1 MDPST
6 QGPPPGAVATPLISG
21 PPPGAVATPLASPSA
36 VQTPSL
42 SDNPNNEGTYQMQGP
57 KGDSIQV
64 PYSKVGTDARQAGY
78 QLVGGKTWYGAP
90 TGDAGRFARDYA
102 SDPKQLAATTDT
114 AKAVQDPG
122 QGLEIGAARGAAL
135 TASGL
140 AHIARKATGTTGSE
154 TGAEKGAKEFG
165 EGGDTGAEEAGK
177 FIESA
182 SEFLMGDEALQGLS
196 YVDKVKKVLPA
207 LKVLEKS
214 PILAKA
220 VDAAIQQGT
229 VGTVQAAAHGASPTE
244 ALTTGALTGAT
255 GGTLRAAGEGVG
267 AALDSRAANAA
278 AESDRAA
285 AQTAYE
291 NVKPVTEQRT
301 QAMVANRQAAAQ
313 QGVKDVVK
321 DSAQRMANRVNEAMQ
336 PPLGVTGYPVEGADF
351 QPIDTQALAQRV
363 NSFGDLAQETRDAVT
378 PIANKLDEA
387 SGGQLS
393 KLQADRAAA
402 FKAGDR
408 EAADQADSKIND
420 LVAANRDV
428 VTPEQYKAFRSSYS
442 DSKVLDDL
450 HRATESS
457 FNGLSEDLA
466 AQPGTGTRKL
476 RGTPYQNALGKFLQN
491 NGDTRIE
498 KIIGPDGLANLHRA
512 ANLVS
517 TPELK
522 SATQKLAAEV
532 AAEFPKPAAPAKPT
546 MNETVK
552 KITSQMA
559 TGAGV
564 GALVSHATGL
574 PHFVTEPIGAAAAAP
589 ARYVLQKMV
598 TSPRIGQMMDYAVRN
613 NVTPKLAAGLIAA
626 EIQKQDAQGQ
636 ASQNPPQ

>member
-1 MDPST
+1 
-6 QGPPPGAVATPLISG
+6 
-21 PPPGAVATPLASPSA
+21 
-36 VQTPSL
+36 
-42 SDNPNNEGTYQMQGP
+42 MQGP

-122 QGLEIGAARGAAL
+122 QGVEIGAARGAAL

-154 TGAEKGAKEFG
+154 TGAEKGAKGFS

-177 FIESA
+177 FIEGA
-182 SEFLMGDEALQGLS
+182 GEFLMGDEALKGLS
-196 YVDKVKKVLPA
+196 YVDKLKQVLPA
-207 LKVLEKS
+207 LKVLEKT

-229 VGTVQAAAHGASPTE
+229 VGTAQAAAHGASPSE
-244 ALTTGALTGAT
+244 ALTAGALTGAT

-278 AESDRAA
+278 AETDRAA

-301 QAMVANRQAAAQ
+301 QSMVANRQAAAQ

-351 QPIDTQALAQRV
+351 QPIDSQALAQQV
-363 NSFGDLAQETRDAVT
+363 NSFGDLANETRAAIK

-387 SGGQLS
+387 TGGQLS
-393 KLQADRAAA
+393 KLQDERAAA
-402 FKAGDR
+402 FKSNDR
-408 EAADQADSKIND
+408 EASAEADRKID
-420 LVAANRDV
+420 ELVAANRDA
-428 VTPEQYKAFRSSYS
+428 VTPEQYKAWRSSYS

-476 RGTPYQNALGKFLQN
+476 RGTPYQNALGKFLQK

-522 SATQKLAAEV
+522 SATQKLAEQV
-532 AAEFPKPAAPAKPT
+532 AAEFPKPAPAPKPAKAG
-546 MNETVK
+546 
-552 KITSQMA
+552 ILQQMA

-564 GALVSHATGL
+564 GAIVSHVTGV
-574 PHFVTEPIGAAAAAP
+574 PHAMTEPIGAAAMIP
-589 ARYVLQKMV
+589 AKYVLQKMV
-598 TSPRIGQMMDYAVRN
+598 TNPRVGQMMDYAVRN

-636 ASQNPPQ
+636 ASQNPPR